1 MLKEYFIGLLWLV
14 AFISLALGVVHPK
27 LKSATG
33 FCAGILLI
41 CSIMLPIVDIFKD
54 FDSDYYINELIEDV
68 EYNAYTDDM
77 VELAFESGI
86 SKYVADKYGVEEN
99 DVYVMADGFD
109 IESMTA
115 TRIYVTLSARA
126 ALIDYKKVEEDIKNN
141 FTNGG
146 ECEVSLKIG

>member
-1 MLKEYFIGLLWLV
+1 
-14 AFISLALGVVHPK
+14 
-27 LKSATG
+27 
-33 FCAGILLI
+33 
-41 CSIMLPIVDIFKD
+41 MLPIVDIFKD

-146 ECEVSLKIG
+146 ECEVSLRIG